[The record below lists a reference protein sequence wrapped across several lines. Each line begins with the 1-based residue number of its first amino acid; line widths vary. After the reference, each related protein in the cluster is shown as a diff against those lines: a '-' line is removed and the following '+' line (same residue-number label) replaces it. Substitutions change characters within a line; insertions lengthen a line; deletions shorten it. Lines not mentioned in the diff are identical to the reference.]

1 MRAIGYAR
9 VSTTKQ
15 DLARQRCKITNFCGE
30 NGYELEF
37 ILEDFGISGATL
49 DRKGYQ
55 RLLSLTDKDCD
66 VIIVSEISRLS
77 RKEQVTEALNDIQQI
92 LNNGISVMLLDNKGK
107 IYKAKEALPIYD
119 LLSIVFELYGAAKE
133 RIEIKEKNQD
143 GKQALFKSNPY
154 ALVDAHVP
162 FGFRKVKN
170 KLSSRPQYLIEQDPE
185 QVAVVRKIVELVLEG
200 KTLYG
205 VMQYLNDRNIKI
217 GKGMPSISILSRIIH
232 NELYIGIRK
241 RTQSFGKDK
250 GKEDVAIQHIE
261 PIISEDDFRRAGE
274 KILTNNKYVATGK
287 VYYNP
292 FKGIIRC
299 RCGRAMMVKEKK
311 PEKGVSKLTYRCSCN
326 ESRNSDRFCSV
337 KIDEISYELTNSVI
351 KSLFLQR
358 NQEIKDYYK
367 ETGLSKVNE
376 LNEIIDGITK
386 KIDFAFLRKEELNNR
401 TKQNVQ
407 KLLVATNDVFVKA
420 LEQDQAQTDT
430 ELKKVDAEIAGLKRK
445 EREILNQ
452 IDSIK
457 KAYSSIDAYERIRN
471 ISNDELTEMYHLYL
485 EKIEYYPITPMKG
498 FYKVQF
504 KSGHSFIIAITKV
517 RCSPQAFLINGN
529 GNGLSSVDL
538 DTGDIH
544 YNYEEPES
552 ISTGINDLNFGWK
565 TVSGT
570 VNIRDFFKE
579 DFNKLPFALE
589 IGLDLSYRQRYK
601 EQLDKVTKQK
611 KQPSQT

>member
-37 ILEDFGISGATL
+37 IIEDFGISGATL

-55 RLLSLTDKDCD
+55 RLNSLTVNDCD
-66 VIIVSEISRLS
+66 VIVVSEISRLS
-77 RKEQVTEALNDIQQI
+77 RKEQITEALNDIQQI
-92 LNNGISVMLLDNKGK
+92 LNNGISVILLDDSAKV
-107 IYKAKEALPIYD
+107 YKAKENLNITE
-119 LLSIVFELYGAAKE
+119 LLLLIIQLWGAAQE
-133 RIEIKEKNQD
+133 RNEIKRKNQD

-154 ALVDAHVP
+154 AVVDAKIP
-162 FGFRKVKN
+162 YGFRSVPN
-170 KLSSRPQYLIEQDPE
+170 TFSNRPKYLLEQNPE
-185 QVAVVRKIVELVLEG
+185 EVEVIKKIFELVLDG

-261 PIISEDDFRRAGE
+261 PIISEDDFKRAGE

-358 NQEIKDYYK
+358 NQEIKDYFK

-376 LNEIIDGITK
+376 LNEIIEGISK
-386 KIDFAFLRKEELNNR
+386 KIDFANLRKEELDNR
-401 TKQNVQ
+401 TKQNQ
-407 KLLVATNDVFVKA
+407 
-420 LEQDQAQTDT
+420 
-430 ELKKVDAEIAGLKRK
+430 
-445 EREILNQ
+445 
-452 IDSIK
+452 
-457 KAYSSIDAYERIRN
+457 
-471 ISNDELTEMYHLYL
+471 
-485 EKIEYYPITPMKG
+485 
-498 FYKVQF
+498 
-504 KSGHSFIIAITKV
+504 
-517 RCSPQAFLINGN
+517 
-529 GNGLSSVDL
+529 
-538 DTGDIH
+538 
-544 YNYEEPES
+544 
-552 ISTGINDLNFGWK
+552 
-565 TVSGT
+565 
-570 VNIRDFFKE
+570 
-579 DFNKLPFALE
+579 
-589 IGLDLSYRQRYK
+589 
-601 EQLDKVTKQK
+601 
-611 KQPSQT
+611 

>member
-30 NGYELEF
+30 NGYALEF
-37 ILEDFGISGATL
+37 IIEDFGISGATL

-55 RLLSLTDKDCD
+55 RLNSLTVNDCD
-66 VIIVSEISRLS
+66 VIVVSEISRLS
-77 RKEQVTEALNDIQQI
+77 RKEQITEALNDIQQI
-92 LNNGISVMLLDNKGK
+92 LNNGISVILLDDSAKV
-107 IYKAKEALPIYD
+107 YKAKENLNITE
-119 LLSIVFELYGAAKE
+119 LLLLIIQLWGAAQE
-133 RIEIKEKNQD
+133 RNEIKRKNQD

-154 ALVDAHVP
+154 AVVDAKITY
-162 FGFRKVKN
+162 GFRSVPN
-170 KLSSRPQYLIEQDPE
+170 TFSNRPKYLLEQNPE
-185 QVAVVRKIVELVLEG
+185 EVEVIKKIFELVLDG

-326 ESRNSDRFCSV
+326 ESRNSEKFCSV
-337 KIDEISYELTNSVI
+337 NIDEISYELTNSVI

-358 NQEIKDYYK
+358 NQEIKDYFK

-376 LNEIIDGITK
+376 LNEIIEGITK
-386 KIDFAFLRKEELNNR
+386 KIDFANLRKEELNNR

-407 KLLVATNDVFVKA
+407 KLLVATNEVFVKA
-420 LEQDQAQTDT
+420 LEQDQAKTDADI
-430 ELKKVDAEIAGLKRK
+430 KKVDAEIAGLRRK

-457 KAYSSIDAYERIRN
+457 KAYSNIDAYERISN

-485 EKIEYYPITPMKG
+485 EKIEYYPITTMKG

-504 KSGHSFIIAITKV
+504 KSGHSFFIAITKV
-517 RCSPQAFLINGN
+517 RCGAQAFLINGN
-529 GNGLSSVDL
+529 GNDKCTVDL
-538 DTGDIH
+538 VSGDI
-544 YNYEEPES
+544 NYSYETAMS
-552 ISTGINDLNFGWK
+552 TSDISNLNFGWE
-565 TVSGT
+565 TISGT
-570 VNIRDFFKE
+570 INICDFFKK

-601 EQLDKVTKQK
+601 EQLDKATKQK
-611 KQPSQT
+611 TQPSQT

>member
-37 ILEDFGISGATL
+37 I
-49 DRKGYQ
+49 KGYQ

-185 QVAVVRKIVELVLEG
+185 QVAVVRKIFELVLEG

-232 NELYIGIRK
+232 NELY
-241 RTQSFGKDK
+241 FN
-250 GKEDVAIQHIE
+250 
-261 PIISEDDFRRAGE
+261 
-274 KILTNNKYVATGK
+274 IL
-287 VYYNP
+287 
-292 FKGIIRC
+292 
-299 RCGRAMMVKEKK
+299 
-311 PEKGVSKLTYRCSCN
+311 
-326 ESRNSDRFCSV
+326 
-337 KIDEISYELTNSVI
+337 
-351 KSLFLQR
+351 SL
-358 NQEIKDYYK
+358 
-367 ETGLSKVNE
+367 
-376 LNEIIDGITK
+376 
-386 KIDFAFLRKEELNNR
+386 
-401 TKQNVQ
+401 
-407 KLLVATNDVFVKA
+407 
-420 LEQDQAQTDT
+420 
-430 ELKKVDAEIAGLKRK
+430 
-445 EREILNQ
+445 
-452 IDSIK
+452 
-457 KAYSSIDAYERIRN
+457 
-471 ISNDELTEMYHLYL
+471 
-485 EKIEYYPITPMKG
+485 
-498 FYKVQF
+498 
-504 KSGHSFIIAITKV
+504 
-517 RCSPQAFLINGN
+517 
-529 GNGLSSVDL
+529 
-538 DTGDIH
+538 
-544 YNYEEPES
+544 
-552 ISTGINDLNFGWK
+552 
-565 TVSGT
+565 
-570 VNIRDFFKE
+570 
-579 DFNKLPFALE
+579 
-589 IGLDLSYRQRYK
+589 
-601 EQLDKVTKQK
+601 
-611 KQPSQT
+611 